1 VQLADL
7 LLKADAEGIF
17 PGEGEDLG
25 EEGGAGGMGV
35 GGGAVGRQ
43 LAGVLRECCTM
54 LVDKQGFRSGDVAA
68 SAAEV
73 IRERAR

>member
-1 VQLADL
+1 
-7 LLKADAEGIF
+7 
-17 PGEGEDLG
+17 
-25 EEGGAGGMGV
+25 V